1 MPDGSPNLML
11 ASIKATLDGADK
23 ENSSNGKLQVAVL
36 PLSIT
41 PIGQTTPMVC
51 YGK

>member
-1 MPDGSPNLML
+1 ML
-11 ASIKATLDGADK
+11 ASIKALLDGSDE
-23 ENSSNGKLQVAVL
+23 ENASNGKSQIAIL

-41 PIGQTTPMVC
+41 PIGQTTPIVC

>member
-1 MPDGSPNLML
+1 ML
-11 ASIKATLDGADK
+11 ASIKALLDGSDE
-23 ENSSNGKLQVAVL
+23 ENASNGKAQIAIY

-41 PIGQTTPMVC
+41 PIGQTTPIVC